1 MRHLFIINPA
11 AGKKLDVAAVTREIE
26 LAMEGRGEPWSLITT
41 SGPGDAEKFARQ
53 WCEESDE
60 PLRIYALGGD
70 GTLNEVVN
78 GAAGYDHAAV
88 ACCPMGSGNDFIK
101 TFGQENWRFRDL
113 KVLVASPAYRMD
125 LIDCNGRQSINICS
139 VGLDA
144 RIGLE
149 KDEYKKLPLVTGKG
163 AYIMSLLVNVVKG
176 IHRPYEVWVDDL
188 ELKGNYTIITACNGQ
203 WYGGS
208 FNAAPDAVPDDGVLD
223 FIIVE
228 GVSRFTVAG
237 LVGKYS
243 AGRAKEFPELI
254 HCYRGKTLKV
264 KCDRM
269 SMINVDGERMD
280 AEEVTFTVSDK
291 KIRFIVPEGAQWQGA
306 QVCS

>member
-11 AGKKLDVAAVTREIE
+11 AGKNMNVSAVTHEIE
-26 LAMEGRGEPWSLITT
+26 LAMEGMEDKWSLITT
-41 SGPGDAEKFARQ
+41 AGPGDAEKFARQ
-53 WCEESDE
+53 WCQESDE

-78 GAAGYDHAAV
+78 GTAGFGHAAV

-101 TFGQENWRFRDL
+101 TFGQESWRFRDL
-113 KVLVASPAYRMD
+113 KELVTAPAYRMD
-125 LIDCNGRQSINICS
+125 LIDCNGRQAINICS

-149 KDEYKKLPLVTGKG
+149 KDNYKKLPLVTGKS
-163 AYIMSLLVNVVKG
+163 AYILSLLVNVVKG
-176 IHRPYEVWVDDL
+176 IHRPYEIWLDGEKL
-188 ELKGNYTIITACNGQ
+188 EGRYTIITACNGQ

-208 FNAAPDAVPDDGVLD
+208 FNAAPDAVPDDGLLD
-223 FIIVE
+223 FIIIK

-243 AGRAKEFPELI
+243 AGKAKEIPQYAL
-254 HCYRGKTLKV
+254 CRRGRELKV

-269 SMINVDGERMD
+269 SMINLDGERMD
-280 AEEVTFTVSDK
+280 GETVTFRVSDK
-291 KIRFIVPEGAQWQGA
+291 SIRFIVPEGAQWKGA
-306 QVCS
+306 RPSS